1 MTKSLHQCFHLPNPH
16 LPLLFLAPMA
26 GYTQA
31 PMRRLCR
38 QHGAAL
44 TYTEM
49 TNDLG
54 LLHASDKTWHLLETF
69 EDEGPVVAHLYGSDP
84 VSLSE
89 AAARVEQTERFAG
102 IDLNAGCPVHKIT
115 ANGAGAVRGDFMD
128 RTTGVEVDSGKAFGL
143 FDPCGG
149 LRQRHRIG
157 AVEVGHDR
165 SLVFKSFEQV
175 PGFVGRVQQAEVI
188 RHFGIGERGAVLP
201 AQAAHRGLCVA
212 GHRSEEQ
219 QGEVG
224 IRKMETLMQR
234 FRHDAQSIADFYWDS
249 HAENAGDSRSRRG

>member
-115 ANGAGAVRGDFMD
+115 ANGAGLFGGVEDFKDRDAVRARPEACLQGQ
-128 RTTGVEVDSGKAFGL
+128 
-143 FDPCGG
+143 
-149 LRQRHRIG
+149 RQ
-157 AVEVGHDR
+157 
-165 SLVFKSFEQV
+165 
-175 PGFVGRVQQAEVI
+175 
-188 RHFGIGERGAVLP
+188 
-201 AQAAHRGLCVA
+201 
-212 GHRSEEQ
+212 
-219 QGEVG
+219 
-224 IRKMETLMQR
+224 
-234 FRHDAQSIADFYWDS
+234 AD
-249 HAENAGDSRSRRG
+249 